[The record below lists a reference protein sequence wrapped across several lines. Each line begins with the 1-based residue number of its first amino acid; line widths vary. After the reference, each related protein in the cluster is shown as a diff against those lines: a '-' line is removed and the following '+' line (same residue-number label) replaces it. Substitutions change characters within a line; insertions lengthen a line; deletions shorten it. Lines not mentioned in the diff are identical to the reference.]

1 MVPVVPSVAAR
12 RRRTTPRRVDLNGSP
27 DVTNHPQKDEQLS
40 LREVLSVREAPGTN
54 IDAERRRRS
63 KARDRALLSSL
74 GSGAVIRILTALL
87 SMAYFAVSVRALTQV
102 QFGALATVA
111 TFTGVMAFADLGIG
125 GGLMTKLAFAHGQD
139 DRVTAKLLVSGAWTA
154 MLVLGLL
161 TICIGALM
169 AHLLPWSR
177 ILGMPPS
184 SLAEARAAF
193 LAFGICAG
201 LAIPANI
208 GQRVLMASQRGTTA
222 NIWLLASTAATLTT
236 ITFMSFFRAPLWCF
250 VVALVGTPVIF
261 AASQSLWVLTV
272 TYPDIRPKYGLVTRS
287 SLWSLGQVSGL
298 FFILNIA
305 ITFAYQCDMLI
316 VASTLGAGAAA
327 VFAIGLRMF
336 GALSGVLS
344 GASQQLWT
352 SMAEA
357 MSRGDMD
364 WVRTRFI
371 RVLAGTSAI
380 ALAGS
385 VVLVALGR
393 PIARVWVGDDLVPS
407 LGLLCAFALWTVYSI
422 VMTQISFLMN
432 AAQIIGPQIVMALT
446 MTVANIAI
454 SIYLTNRMGLVG
466 PLLGSLIA
474 HVSCSGIP
482 AIVYMRKILRTPGDH
497 RVSSS

>member
-1 MVPVVPSVAAR
+1 VVNEPCR
-12 RRRTTPRRVDLNGSP
+12 LPETDKIRRVELNRSP
-27 DVTNHPQKDEQLS
+27 DVTNRPPSDEQLYA
-40 LREVLSVREAPGTN
+40 RDMPSVRETSETE
-54 IDAERRRRS
+54 IDVERRRRS
-63 KARDRALLSSL
+63 KVRDRALLSSF
-74 GSGAVIRILTALL
+74 GSGAAIRILTALL

-125 GGLMTKLAFAHGQD
+125 GGLMTKLALAHGQD

-154 MLVLGLL
+154 MLALGLL
-161 TICIGALM
+161 TICVGALM

-184 SLAEARAAF
+184 SLEEARAAF

-222 NIWLLASTAATLTT
+222 NVWLLASTAATLTS
-236 ITFMSFFRAPLWCF
+236 ITLMSLIHAPLWGF
-250 VVALVGTPVIF
+250 VLALVGTPVIF

-272 TYPDIRPKYGLVTRS
+272 TFHDLRPKHRLVTRS

-316 VASTLGAGAAA
+316 VASSLGAGAAA
-327 VFAIGLRMF
+327 VFAVGLRMF

-371 RVLAGTSAI
+371 RALIGTTGI
-380 ALAGS
+380 ALLGS
-385 VVLVALGR
+385 ILLVALGR
-393 PIARVWVGDDLVPS
+393 PIARAWVGEDLVPS

-422 VMTQISFLMN
+422 AMTQISFLLN
-432 AAQIIGPQIVMALT
+432 AAQIVGPQIVMALC
-446 MTVANIAI
+446 MTAANISI
-454 SIYLTNRMGLVG
+454 SIYLTNQVGLLG

-474 HVSCSGIP
+474 HVICSGIP
-482 AIVYMRKILRTPGDH
+482 VIVYTRKILRTPVDQ
-497 RVSSS
+497 SALAS